1 MKQGGN
7 SMKLLKIDNNK
18 GYYIKDADYKEIDS
32 ITKEDI
38 LSLLKHM
45 YEEDEIEFDEINEEQ
60 NQIAMPSQKLVY
72 EKLYEKFV
80 ELNEKKDDI
89 ISSVE
94 AEFKSAVEKYKA
106 SN

>member
-1 MKQGGN
+1 
-7 SMKLLKIDNNK
+7 MKLLKIDNNK